1 MQFDSLAF
9 IAFFLAIVGLYWSVS
24 SWVWRKNLLLLA
36 SYLFY
41 AGWNPYFLPLL
52 IVTSF
57 LDWRL
62 ALLMAQAPSVR
73 SRKAWLAA
81 ICVVNLSV
89 LAYFKYANFLIDN
102 TNALVAMVGIP
113 QWGFQSS
120 IALPIGISF
129 YTFHSLSYCIDVC
142 RGNVQPT
149 RSWRDYLLYVAFFP
163 QLVAGPI
170 VRWTAMGHQIETP
183 RPFRPDYLGLGVAL
197 MVVGLFQKIVLA
209 DGIFA
214 PVADAHFGQA
224 SLESGLS
231 AWVGALAF
239 TGQIFCDFAG
249 YTTCAIGAALALG
262 FQLPVNFQAPYAALG
277 FSDFWQRW
285 HISLSSWLRDYL
297 YIPLGGNRGHRI
309 ATARNL
315 VLTMFLGGLWHG
327 AAWTFVVWGLLH
339 GVFLVAERLFTQ
351 LADFLGLSRL
361 SVPRLRAVL
370 GWLATFI
377 AVVTAWVFFRAEDLS
392 NAMTMVMAMYSAVPV
407 SKEGLAVLSYED
419 GVAVLALGIIVV
431 QQVVNRN
438 RPLNNS
444 LRAQPWPVL
453 GVTLGCMLL
462 LISLSSGQTNA
473 FIYFQF

>member
-1 MQFDSLAF
+1 VQFDSLAF

-62 ALLMAQAPSVR
+62 ALSMAQAPSVR
-73 SRKAWLAA
+73 SRKIWLAA

-102 TNALVAMVGIP
+102 TNAVMAMAGLP

-129 YTFHSLSYCIDVC
+129 YTFHSLSYCIDVY

-170 VRWTAMGHQIETP
+170 VRWTTMGHQIETP

-197 MVVGLFQKIVLA
+197 MVVGLFQKVVLA

-214 PVADAHFGQA
+214 PVADAHFA
-224 SLESGLS
+224 HPSLESGLT

-262 FQLPVNFQAPYAALG
+262 FHLPVNFQAPYAARG

-297 YIPLGGNRGHRI
+297 YIPLGGNRSHRV

-327 AAWTFVVWGLLH
+327 AAWTFVIWGLLH
-339 GVFLVAERLFTQ
+339 GVFLIVERLITQ
-351 LADFLGLSRL
+351 LVGASRL
-361 SVPRLRAVL
+361 QFPRLLAIL
-370 GWLATFI
+370 GWLATLI
-377 AVVTAWVFFRAEDLS
+377 AVITAWVFFRADDLS
-392 NAMTMVMAMYSAVPV
+392 SAMTMVMAMYSTV
-407 SKEGLAVLSYED
+407 SWSPESLAMLSYED
-419 GVAVLALGIIVV
+419 GVAALVLGFMVL

-438 RPLNNS
+438 RPLNDL
-444 LRAQPWPVL
+444 LRALPWPLL
-453 GVTLGCMLL
+453 GLALGSMLL
-462 LISLSSGQTNA
+462 LITLSSGQTNA

>member
-73 SRKAWLAA
+73 SRKTWLAA

-102 TNALVAMVGIP
+102 TNAVMSMAGLP

-129 YTFHSLSYCIDVC
+129 YTFHSLSYCIDVY

-170 VRWTAMGHQIETP
+170 VRWTTMGHQIETP
-183 RPFRPDYLGLGVAL
+183 RPFRSDYLGLGVAL
-197 MVVGLFQKIVLA
+197 MVIGLFQKIVLA

-214 PVADAHFGQA
+214 PVADAHFGHA
-224 SLESGLS
+224 SLESGLT

-262 FQLPVNFQAPYAALG
+262 FQLPVNFQAPYAARG

-297 YIPLGGNRGHRI
+297 YIPLGGNRGRRM

-339 GVFLVAERLFTQ
+339 GVFLVVERLITQ
-351 LADFLGLSRL
+351 LVGASRFQL
-361 SVPRLRAVL
+361 PRLRAIL
-370 GWLATFI
+370 GWLATLV
-377 AVVTAWVFFRAEDLS
+377 AVITAWVFFRAEDLS
-392 NAMTMVMAMYSAVPV
+392 SAMTMVMAMYTAVSWSPE
-407 SKEGLAVLSYED
+407 SLAMLSYED
-419 GVAVLALGIIVV
+419 GVAALVLGLMVV

-438 RPLNNS
+438 RPLNEL
-444 LRAQPWPVL
+444 LRALPWPLL
-453 GVTLGCMLL
+453 GLALGSMLL
-462 LISLSSGQTNA
+462 LITLSPGQTNA

>member
-9 IAFFLAIVGLYWSVS
+9 IAFFIAIVGLYWTVS

-73 SRKAWLAA
+73 SRKAWLAT

-102 TNALVAMVGIP
+102 TNALVAMVGLP

-129 YTFHSLSYCIDVC
+129 YTFHSLSYCIDVY

-149 RSWRDYLLYVAFFP
+149 RSWRDSLLYVAFFP

-170 VRWTAMGHQIETP
+170 VRWTTMGHQIETP
-183 RPFRPDYLGLGVAL
+183 RPFRPNCLGLGVAL

-214 PVADAHFGQA
+214 PVADAHFA
-224 SLESGLS
+224 HPSLDSGLT

-262 FQLPVNFQAPYAALG
+262 FQLPVNFQAPYAARG

-297 YIPLGGNRGHRI
+297 YIPLGGNRGHRV

-315 VLTMFLGGLWHG
+315 LLTMFLGGLWHG

-339 GVFLVAERLFTQ
+339 GVFLIAERLITQ
-351 LADFLGLSRL
+351 LVGASRL
-361 SVPRLRAVL
+361 QLRQLRAIL
-370 GWLATFI
+370 GWLATLI

-392 NAMTMVMAMYSAVPV
+392 SAVTMVMAMYSAV
-407 SKEGLAVLSYED
+407 SWSEESLAMLSYED
-419 GVAVLALGIIVV
+419 GVAALVLGVMVL
-431 QQVVNRN
+431 QQMVNRN
-438 RPLNNS
+438 RPLNEL
-444 LRAQPWPVL
+444 LRALPWPVL
-453 GVTLGCMLL
+453 GLALGSMLL
-462 LISLSSGQTNA
+462 LITLSSGQTNA

>member
-9 IAFFLAIVGLYWSVS
+9 VAFFLAIVALYWSVS

-62 ALLMAQAPSVR
+62 ALLMAHAPSVR
-73 SRKAWLAA
+73 SRKTWLAA

-102 TNALVAMVGIP
+102 TNAVMSMAGLP

-129 YTFHSLSYCIDVC
+129 YTFHSLSYCIDVY

-149 RSWRDYLLYVAFFP
+149 RFWRDYLLYVAFFP

-170 VRWTAMGHQIETP
+170 VRWTTMGHQIETP
-183 RPFRPDYLGLGVAL
+183 RPLRPDYLGLGVAL

-214 PVADAHFGQA
+214 PVADAHFA
-224 SLESGLS
+224 HPSLESGLT
-231 AWVGALAF
+231 AWVAALAF

-262 FQLPVNFQAPYAALG
+262 FQLPVNFQAPYAARG

-339 GVFLVAERLFTQ
+339 GVFLVVERLITQ
-351 LADFLGLSRL
+351 LVGASRFQL
-361 SVPRLRAVL
+361 PRLWAIL
-370 GWLATFI
+370 GWLATLI

-392 NAMTMVMAMYSAVPV
+392 SAMTMVMAMYSTV
-407 SKEGLAVLSYED
+407 SWSPESLAMLSYED
-419 GVAVLALGIIVV
+419 GVAALVLGLMVL

-438 RPLNNS
+438 RPLNDL
-444 LRAQPWPVL
+444 LRALPWPLL
-453 GVTLGCMLL
+453 GLALGSMLL
-462 LISLSSGQTNA
+462 LITLSSGQTNA

>member
-62 ALLMAQAPSVR
+62 ALLMAQASSVR
-73 SRKAWLAA
+73 SRKAWLVA

-102 TNALVAMVGIP
+102 TNALLAMVSLP

-129 YTFHSLSYCIDVC
+129 YTFHSLSYCIDVY

-170 VRWTAMGHQIETP
+170 VRWTTMGHQIETP

-239 TGQIFCDFAG
+239 TGQWHRLSC
-249 YTTCAIGAALALG
+249 GAAAARARPALRRNAG
-262 FQLPVNFQAPYAALG
+262 RPELPSLG
-277 FSDFWQRW
+277 VC
-285 HISLSSWLRDYL
+285 HLR
-297 YIPLGGNRGHRI
+297 R
-309 ATARNL
+309 
-315 VLTMFLGGLWHG
+315 
-327 AAWTFVVWGLLH
+327 
-339 GVFLVAERLFTQ
+339 
-351 LADFLGLSRL
+351 GLSRHL
-361 SVPRLRAVL
+361 LRPGRRDSRDLPLARQQPGRVAARKIRAGSASAAVI
-370 GWLATFI
+370 W
-377 AVVTAWVFFRAEDLS
+377 
-392 NAMTMVMAMYSAVPV
+392 
-407 SKEGLAVLSYED
+407 
-419 GVAVLALGIIVV
+419 
-431 QQVVNRN
+431 
-438 RPLNNS
+438 
-444 LRAQPWPVL
+444 
-453 GVTLGCMLL
+453 
-462 LISLSSGQTNA
+462 
-473 FIYFQF
+473 

>member
-9 IAFFLAIVGLYWSVS
+9 IAFFVIIVALYWSVT
-24 SWVWRKNLLLLA
+24 SWTWRKNLLLVA

-57 LDWRL
+57 IDWRL
-62 ALLMAQAPSVR
+62 ALVMDSAISQAA
-73 SRKAWLAA
+73 RKAWLAA
-81 ICVVNLSV
+81 ICLINLSV

-102 TNALVAMVGIP
+102 INTLVATAGMP
-113 QWGFQSS
+113 QWDFESTV
-120 IALPIGISF
+120 ALPIGISF
-129 YTFHSLSYCIDVC
+129 YTFHSLSYCIDVY
-142 RGNVQPT
+142 RNKVTPT

-170 VRWTAMGHQIETP
+170 VRWTTMGRQIEAP
-183 RPFRPDYLGLGVAL
+183 RSFRGQDLGLGLSL

-214 PVADAHFGQA
+214 PVANVHFDQA
-224 SLESGLS
+224 TFDTGLT

-262 FQLPVNFQAPYAALG
+262 FKLPVNFQAPYAARG

-297 YIPLGGNRGHRI
+297 YIPLGGNRSHWTR
-309 ATARNL
+309 TARNL
-315 VLTMFLGGLWHG
+315 MLTMFLGGLWHG
-327 AAWTFVVWGLLH
+327 AAWTFVLWGLLH
-339 GVFLVAERLFTQ
+339 GAFLVIERFIRQ
-351 LADFLGLSRL
+351 LAGAFPDRW
-361 SVPRLRAVL
+361 PRFAAGV
-370 GWLATFI
+370 GWFATFI
-377 AVVTAWVFFRAEDLS
+377 AVVTAWVLFRAEDLTAAH
-392 NAMTMVMAMYSAVPV
+392 AMLVAMYTAVSLSAID
-407 SKEGLAVLSYED
+407 LAMLSFEDWTVL
-419 GVAVLALGIIVV
+419 VVLAAIVL
-431 QQVVNRN
+431 QQTVTR
-438 RPLNNS
+438 RYTLNV
-444 LRAQPWPVL
+444 LLQALPWPLL
-453 GVTLGCMLL
+453 GGLLGAMLL
-462 LISLSSGQTNA
+462 LISLMTGQANA

>member
-62 ALLMAQAPSVR
+62 ALLMDQAPSGR
-73 SRKAWLAA
+73 SRKIWLAA
-81 ICVVNLSV
+81 ICVVNLLV

-102 TNALVAMVGIP
+102 TNAVMAMAGLP

-129 YTFHSLSYCIDVC
+129 YTFHSLSYCIDVY

-170 VRWTAMGHQIETP
+170 VRWTTMGHQIETP

-197 MVVGLFQKIVLA
+197 MVIGLFQKIALA
-209 DGIFA
+209 DSIFA
-214 PVADAHFGQA
+214 PVADAHFA
-224 SLESGLS
+224 HPSLESGLT

-262 FQLPVNFQAPYAALG
+262 FQLPVNFQAPYAARG

-297 YIPLGGNRGHRI
+297 YIPLGGNRGRRM

-339 GVFLVAERLFTQ
+339 GVFLVVERLITQ
-351 LADFLGLSRL
+351 LVGPSRFQL
-361 SVPRLRAVL
+361 PRLQAIL
-370 GWLATFI
+370 GWLATLV
-377 AVVTAWVFFRAEDLS
+377 AVITAWVFFRAEDLS
-392 NAMTMVMAMYSAVPV
+392 SAMTMLMAMYSAV
-407 SKEGLAVLSYED
+407 SFSEDSLAMLSYED
-419 GVAVLALGIIVV
+419 GVALLVMVLMVV

-438 RPLNNS
+438 RPLNEL
-444 LRAQPWPVL
+444 LRALPWPLL
-453 GVTLGCMLL
+453 GLALGSMLL
-462 LISLSSGQTNA
+462 LITLSSGQNNA

>member
-9 IAFFLAIVGLYWSVS
+9 IVFFLAIVGLYWSVS

-41 AGWNPYFLPLL
+41 AGWNQYFLPLL

-62 ALLMAQAPSVR
+62 ALMMAQAPSVR
-73 SRKAWLAA
+73 SRKTWLAA

-102 TNALVAMVGIP
+102 TNAVMSMAGLP

-129 YTFHSLSYCIDVC
+129 YTFHSLSYCIDVY

-170 VRWTAMGHQIETP
+170 VRWTTMGHQIETP

-214 PVADAHFGQA
+214 PVADAHFA
-224 SLESGLS
+224 HPSLESGLT

-262 FQLPVNFQAPYAALG
+262 FQLPVNFQAPYAARG

-297 YIPLGGNRGHRI
+297 YIPLGGNRGHRL

-339 GVFLVAERLFTQ
+339 GVFLVVERLITQ
-351 LADFLGLSRL
+351 LVGASRFQL
-361 SVPRLRAVL
+361 PRLRAIL
-370 GWLATFI
+370 GWLATLI

-392 NAMTMVMAMYSAVPV
+392 SAMTMVMAMYSAV
-407 SKEGLAVLSYED
+407 SLSEESLAMLSYED
-419 GVAVLALGIIVV
+419 RVAVLVLGFMVV
-431 QQVVNRN
+431 QQVVNRD
-438 RPLNNS
+438 RPLNEL
-444 LRAQPWPVL
+444 LRGLPWPLFGLAL
-453 GVTLGCMLL
+453 GTMLL
-462 LISLSSGQTNA
+462 LITLSSGQTNA

>member
-1 MQFDSLAF
+1 VQFDSLAF
-9 IAFFLAIVGLYWSVS
+9 IAFFLAIVALYWSVS

-36 SYLFY
+36 SYFFY

-73 SRKAWLAA
+73 SRKTWLAA

-102 TNALVAMVGIP
+102 TNAVMAMVGLP

-129 YTFHSLSYCIDVC
+129 YTFHSLSYCIDVY

-170 VRWTAMGHQIETP
+170 VRWTTMGHQIETP

-214 PVADAHFGQA
+214 PVADAHFA
-224 SLESGLS
+224 DPSLQSGLT

-262 FQLPVNFQAPYAALG
+262 FQLPVNFQAPYAARG

-297 YIPLGGNRGHRI
+297 YIPLGGNRGHRV

-339 GVFLVAERLFTQ
+339 GVFLVVERLMTQ
-351 LADFLGLSRL
+351 LVGAWRFQL
-361 SVPRLRAVL
+361 PRLRAVL
-370 GWLATFI
+370 GWLATLI

-392 NAMTMVMAMYSAVPV
+392 SAMTMVMAMYSAV
-407 SKEGLAVLSYED
+407 SFSEESLAMLSYED
-419 GVAVLALGIIVV
+419 GVAALVLGLMVV

-438 RPLNNS
+438 RLLNEL
-444 LRAQPWPVL
+444 LRTLPWPLL
-453 GVTLGCMLL
+453 GLALGSMLL
-462 LISLSSGQTNA
+462 LITLSSGQTNA

>member
-9 IAFFLAIVGLYWSVS
+9 IAFFLAVVGLYWSVS

-62 ALLMAQAPSVR
+62 ALMMAQAPSVR
-73 SRKAWLAA
+73 SRKTWLAA

-102 TNALVAMVGIP
+102 TNAVMAMAGLP

-129 YTFHSLSYCIDVC
+129 YTFHSLSYCIDVY

-170 VRWTAMGHQIETP
+170 VRWTTMGHQIETP
-183 RPFRPDYLGLGVAL
+183 RLLRPDYLGLGVAL
-197 MVVGLFQKIVLA
+197 MVVGLFQKVVLA

-214 PVADAHFGQA
+214 PVADAHFAHA

-262 FQLPVNFQAPYAALG
+262 FQLPVNFQAPYAARG

-297 YIPLGGNRGHRI
+297 YIPLGGNRGHRF

-315 VLTMFLGGLWHG
+315 LLTMFLGGLWHG
-327 AAWTFVVWGLLH
+327 AAWTFVIWGLLH
-339 GVFLVAERLFTQ
+339 GVFLIVERLITQ
-351 LADFLGLSRL
+351 FLGASRL
-361 SVPRLRAVL
+361 QLPRLQAIL
-370 GWLATFI
+370 GWLATLI

-392 NAMTMVMAMYSAVPV
+392 SATTMVMAMYSAV
-407 SKEGLAVLSYED
+407 SWSEESLAMLSYED
-419 GVAVLALGIIVV
+419 GVATLVLGLMVV

-438 RPLNNS
+438 RPLNEL
-444 LRAQPWPVL
+444 LRALPWPVL
-453 GVTLGCMLL
+453 GLALGSMLL
-462 LISLSSGQTNA
+462 LITLSSGQTNA

>member
-9 IAFFLAIVGLYWSVS
+9 IAFFLVIVALYWSVS
-24 SWVWRKNLLLLA
+24 NWVWRKNLLLLA

-62 ALLMAQAPSVR
+62 ALLMARAPSVR
-73 SRKAWLAA
+73 SRKTWLAA

-102 TNALVAMVGIP
+102 TNAMMAMAGLP

-129 YTFHSLSYCIDVC
+129 YTFHSLSYCIDVY

-170 VRWTAMGHQIETP
+170 VRWTTMGHQIETP
-183 RPFRPDYLGLGVAL
+183 RPLRPDYLGLGVAL

-214 PVADAHFGQA
+214 PVADAHFA
-224 SLESGLS
+224 HPSLESGLT
-231 AWVGALAF
+231 AWVAALAF

-262 FQLPVNFQAPYAALG
+262 FQLPVNFQAPYAARG

-339 GVFLVAERLFTQ
+339 GVFLVVERLTTQ
-351 LADFLGLSRL
+351 LVGASRRQF
-361 SVPRLRAVL
+361 PRLRAIL

-392 NAMTMVMAMYSAVPV
+392 SAMTMVMAMYSAVSWSPD
-407 SKEGLAVLSYED
+407 SLAMLSYED
-419 GVAVLALGIIVV
+419 GVAALVLGFMVV
-431 QQVVNRN
+431 QQVVTRN
-438 RPLNNS
+438 RPLNEL
-444 LRAQPWPVL
+444 LRALPWPLL
-453 GVTLGCMLL
+453 GLALGSMLL
-462 LISLSSGQTNA
+462 LITLSSGQTNA